1 MVVDCVVER
10 LVLKVVVVL
19 RDVLNVVVV
28 DLDVETDVDHSFFS

>member
-10 LVLKVVVVL
+10 LVLNVVVVL

-28 DLDVETDVDHSFFS
+28 DLEVETDVDHSFFS